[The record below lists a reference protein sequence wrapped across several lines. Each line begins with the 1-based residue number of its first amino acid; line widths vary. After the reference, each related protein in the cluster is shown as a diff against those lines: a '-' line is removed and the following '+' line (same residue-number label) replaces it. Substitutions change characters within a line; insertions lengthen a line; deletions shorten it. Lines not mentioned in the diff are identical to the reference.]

1 MEETKLDTTLELMD
15 LLEKYKHDYARTY
28 VRLHN
33 DINLVAGTD
42 NIEELERLNNMADLL
57 NSMIATR
64 YVRQAGYY
72 FNNDSER
79 WERTPG

>member
-1 MEETKLDTTLELMD
+1 MD
-15 LLEKYKHDYARTY
+15 YTEQVLKLLEENKQDYARAY

-57 NSMIATR
+57 NRMIATR

>member
-1 MEETKLDTTLELMD
+1 MDNTTNEVLK
-15 LLEKYKHDYARTY
+15 LLEEHKQDYARAY

-42 NIEELERLNNMADLL
+42 NIEELERLNNMAELL
-57 NSMIATR
+57 NRMIATR

-79 WERTPG
+79 WERIPG